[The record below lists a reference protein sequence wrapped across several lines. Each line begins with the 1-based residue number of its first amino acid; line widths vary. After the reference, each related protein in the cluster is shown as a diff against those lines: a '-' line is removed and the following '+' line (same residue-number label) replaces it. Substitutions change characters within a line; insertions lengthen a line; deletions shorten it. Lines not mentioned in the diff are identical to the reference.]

1 MFRLT
6 FHSQLST
13 ARQFH
18 SFILVTS
25 DIFKFHVA
33 LLEIAS
39 FPITGVVGFEPTND
53 GIKIRCLTA
62 WRYPNIL
69 GSILGIMIKSHI
81 QNKLLCEPIFIF
93 SKSGYRDLNS
103 GPLAPKAS
111 ALAKLSH
118 TPKYKTLVITD

>member
-6 FHSQLST
+6 FHSQLSA

-39 FPITGVVGFEPTND
+39 FPIAGAAGFEPANP
-53 GIKIRCLTA
+53 GVKVQSLTT
-62 WRYPNIL
+62 WGRPNIL
-69 GSILGIMIKSHI
+69 GSILVIMIKSHI
-81 QNKLLCEPIFIF
+81 QNKLLYEPIFIF

-118 TPKYKTLVITD
+118 TPK